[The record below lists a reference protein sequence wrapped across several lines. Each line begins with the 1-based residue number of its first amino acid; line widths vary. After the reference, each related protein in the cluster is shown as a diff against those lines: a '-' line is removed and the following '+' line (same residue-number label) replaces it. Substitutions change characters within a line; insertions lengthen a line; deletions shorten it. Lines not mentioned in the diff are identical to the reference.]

1 MYVKFETTSKS
12 TKVQAAIDA
21 VVKGAKIKAGTEYE
35 NILKNTKITAVVLGG
50 NPGEASKVI
59 TGNIDTLKDLIQKGS
74 NFSAQSPAV
83 PISYTTSFVKDNSI
97 ATIQN
102 NTDYIETKVTSYKD
116 GALTLN
122 HDGAFVA
129 RFYVYWEELGHDADG
144 YETIRSRSWSG
155 NGYNRGAHY
164 STTLR
169 FKGNARNI
177 RVKVL
182 GATGLAWEPW
192 RLIYS
197 KNDLPLVP
205 QRNIST
211 WGTTLHPQFEDKV
224 VKDNT
229 D

>member
-1 MYVKFETTSKS
+1 M
-12 TKVQAAIDA
+12 
-21 VVKGAKIKAGTEYE
+21 
-35 NILKNTKITAVVLGG
+35 
-50 NPGEASKVI
+50 
-59 TGNIDTLKDLIQKGS
+59 
-74 NFSAQSPAV
+74 
-83 PISYTTSFVKDNSI
+83 
-97 ATIQN
+97 ATIAVH
-102 NTDYIETKVTSYKD
+102 T
-116 GALTLN
+116 
-122 HDGAFVA
+122 
-129 RFYVYWEELGHDADG
+129 
-144 YETIRSRSWSG
+144 
-155 NGYNRGAHY
+155 
-164 STTLR
+164 TTLR
-169 FKGNARNI
+169 FKGNVRNI

>member
-1 MYVKFETTSKS
+1 MVLSPSIMMVLSLHASMFIGKNSDMMLMA
-12 TKVQAAIDA
+12 TKLFAQD
-21 VVKGAKIKAGTEYE
+21 
-35 NILKNTKITAVVLGG
+35 LGV
-50 NPGEASKVI
+50 EM
-59 TGNIDTLKDLIQKGS
+59 
-74 NFSAQSPAV
+74 
-83 PISYTTSFVKDNSI
+83 
-97 ATIQN
+97 ATIA
-102 NTDYIETKVTSYKD
+102 V
-116 GALTLN
+116 
-122 HDGAFVA
+122 H
-129 RFYVYWEELGHDADG
+129 
-144 YETIRSRSWSG
+144 TILQ
-155 NGYNRGAHY
+155 
-164 STTLR
+164 LR
-169 FKGNARNI
+169 FKGNVRNI